1 MELWQTSSL
10 TVCAAVDAVVS
21 LFISMYS
28 SHECGI
34 EISGFEVSGPVR
46 WRSMY
51 LLVREAPEPGIWKI
65 EEDRNSVF

>member
-1 MELWQTSSL
+1 MG
-10 TVCAAVDAVVS
+10 VAVF

-28 SHECGI
+28 SHVCGI

-46 WRSMY
+46 WRRMY

-65 EEDRNSVF
+65 EEDT